1 MANHIFYM
9 VWAHVDKGIED
20 DWNKWME
27 EVHIPNVAK
36 AEGFLGGRKFKV
48 LRDAA
53 GLSFNYVT
61 VYEIKSLEAFEHYQS
76 GDYADAMRQEVSDRY
91 GDQVMSARTVLQETS

>member
-1 MANHIFYM
+1 M
-9 VWAHVDKGIED
+9 VWAQVDKQIED
-20 DWNKWME
+20 DWNQWMD
-27 EVHIPNVAK
+27 EVHIPNVVQ
-36 AEGFLGGRKFKV
+36 AEGFVGGRKFKV

-61 VYEIKSLEAFEHYQS
+61 VYEIKTLDAVESYQS

-91 GDQVMSARTVLQETS
+91 GYQVMSARTVLQETS